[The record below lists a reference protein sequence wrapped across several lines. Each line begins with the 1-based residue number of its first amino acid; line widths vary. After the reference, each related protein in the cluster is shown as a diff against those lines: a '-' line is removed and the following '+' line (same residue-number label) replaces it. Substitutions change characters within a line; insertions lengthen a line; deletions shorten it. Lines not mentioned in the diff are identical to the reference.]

1 MFKALLIAA
10 WLVFAVDMFF
20 VFAMLF
26 DNSRG
31 QDAAGRGMEQGMGI
45 IGLVI
50 AASAAAGL
58 YFGGRAHSW
67 WAVAGLFVVLA
78 IPFLVYGG
86 SQLDRML
93 RDRRYEAYQRKIG
106 AYPDPSQSALAKA
119 IAVGDLGAMRTIL
132 AGRPNLNGR
141 DAADYDLLSYAVER
155 VGGIDS
161 KVDIDTAVE
170 AVRLLLDAGM
180 DANGGQF
187 PNGDGAFK
195 SVTCGLPEPS
205 SARLFAVFLEHGA
218 NPNLLVFNQPIIF
231 RIGNAPDSL
240 RLLLDHGASIE
251 TRDGDGNTPLLFY
264 VMHSQWDAALLLLD
278 RGADIAVK
286 NSKEETLDSL
296 LNDQKLWSEQMQ
308 RPLEEGH
315 LKVKAAIE
323 RRVKLHGRAM

>member
-1 MFKALLIAA
+1 MFRALLIAA
-10 WLVFAVDMFF
+10 WVVFAVDLVF

-26 DNSRG
+26 GDSRG
-31 QDAAGRGMEQGMGI
+31 QDAAGRGMQQGMGI
-45 IGLVI
+45 LGLVI
-50 AASAAAGL
+50 VAIAAAGL
-58 YFGGRAHSW
+58 YFGGRAHLW

-78 IPFLVYGG
+78 IPFLIYGS
-86 SQLDRML
+86 SQIDRMV

-106 AYPDPSQSALAKA
+106 AYPDPSQRALAKA
-119 IAVGDLGAMRTIL
+119 IAAGDLGAMRAIL
-132 AGRPNLNGR
+132 AGHPNLSGR
-141 DAADYDLLSYAVER
+141 DAADYDLLSYAVSQA
-155 VGGIDS
+155 GGIDS

-218 NPNLLVFNQPIIF
+218 NPNALVLNQPTIF

-240 RLLLDHGASIE
+240 RLLLDHGAGIE
-251 TRDGDGNTPLLFY
+251 SRDRDGNTPLLYY

-286 NSKEETLDSL
+286 NNKEETLESL
-296 LNDQKLWSEQMQ
+296 LNDQKLYSEQVG

-323 RRVKLHGRAM
+323 RRIHSHGGTM